1 MYNNFI
7 LLNIIKKKVAHVL
20 VCDGLRTIQMMR
32 VVPSDYQNPAFVAA
46 LGVTNRFL
54 SNNVTH
60 VHGEVFFI
68 PNSS

>member
-1 MYNNFI
+1 M
-7 LLNIIKKKVAHVL
+7 L

-32 VVPSDYQNPAFVAA
+32 IVPSDYQNPAFVAA
-46 LGVTNRFL
+46 LGVTSRFL